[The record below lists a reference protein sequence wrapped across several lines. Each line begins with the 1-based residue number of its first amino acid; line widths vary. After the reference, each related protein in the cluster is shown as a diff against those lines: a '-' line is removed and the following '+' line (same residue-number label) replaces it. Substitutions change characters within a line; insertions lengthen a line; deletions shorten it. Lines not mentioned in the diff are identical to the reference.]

1 MQQTDSQNRENLNL
15 AKLSEFTVYVS
26 LWWCL
31 KCVIVYLARDI
42 PAFVMYCVNGA
53 SRSSLLIES
62 TDSMIHSA
70 AHIVYTFQLYLCIDT
85 HTYCTYMYH

>member
-1 MQQTDSQNRENLNL
+1 MQQTDSQNRENFNH
-15 AKLSEFTVYVS
+15 AKLSEFTVTMV
-26 LWWCL
+26 
-31 KCVIVYLARDI
+31 VFARAI
-42 PAFVMYCVNGA
+42 PAFVMYCVYGV